1 MFSVIEN
8 TYDADAR
15 LEIRR
20 DAEAIE
26 EPLVGRVSEL
36 HLIQLQDRRRQLL
49 KVIRETVGDQNQ
61 TRSLLTIC
69 YAHTHTGR
77 RSETDR
83 KMASDSLTRGLS
95 SGL

>member
-61 TRSLLTIC
+61 THVHFRQSAT
-69 YAHTHTGR
+69 HTHTHTQDDGA
-77 RSETDR
+77 
-83 KMASDSLTRGLS
+83 KLTVRWLQTP
-95 SGL
+95 